1 MNLEELKSAWQVF
14 DKKIQSTQAINEK
27 LIESMIRERSM
38 SRVSAIKRQYHFFLV
53 MLIVEVIVLISILLG
68 NPFDFKYQLQ
78 FVPYVLIT
86 VGVIV
91 AFFNILKLYRKLDG
105 PVSNF
110 SIGDFLK
117 TIIETYD
124 KNKVFEKWFGVIL
137 MSIGFII
144 PLSFLPKKIA
154 NKGIALAVLETAILM
169 AVTLLLYFIAFKLG
183 AFRNRQKE
191 KLIDD
196 LAELNE
202 LKAMSKE
209 LNENGNS
216 WYWWKR

>member
-1 MNLEELKSAWQVF
+1 
-14 DKKIQSTQAINEK
+14 
-27 LIESMIRERSM
+27 
-38 SRVSAIKRQYHFFLV
+38 

-68 NPFDFKYQLQ
+68 NPFDFKYRWQ

-154 NKGIALAVLETAILM
+154 NKGITAALLETAILM

-216 WYWWKR
+216 